1 MFSNGA
7 KQKSRTD
14 MSIAH
19 SVGLL
24 VGTCSTGD
32 DEGALVGDL
41 LGDAVGPPVGDSEG
55 VAVGDPVGDAVGGAV
70 GTAVGDEVG
79 EAVGNA
85 VGDAV
90 GEAVGEAVG
99 FEEGD
104 SVVAHSVQHSQPCS
118 PQSTLRVS
126 NPFNLHTPPGNSPS
140 KLLFPRVRI
149 SKSFKSS
156 RLSGNHPVKRLSF
169 KANVAGAKRW
179 GKL

>member
-41 LGDAVGPPVGDSEG
+41 LGDAVGPPVGDPE
-55 VAVGDPVGDAVGGAV
+55 GDAVGDVVGDTVGDAV
-70 GTAVGDEVG
+70 GTAVGDV
-79 EAVGNA
+79 

-90 GEAVGEAVG
+90 GDEVGDVVG
-99 FEEGD
+99 FEEGE

-118 PQSTLRVS
+118 TQSTLRVS
-126 NPFNLHTPPGNSPS
+126 NPFNLHTPPGISPF

-156 RLSGNHPVKRLSF
+156 RLSGSHPVKLLSF
-169 KANVAGAKRW
+169 KANVAEAKR
-179 GKL
+179 